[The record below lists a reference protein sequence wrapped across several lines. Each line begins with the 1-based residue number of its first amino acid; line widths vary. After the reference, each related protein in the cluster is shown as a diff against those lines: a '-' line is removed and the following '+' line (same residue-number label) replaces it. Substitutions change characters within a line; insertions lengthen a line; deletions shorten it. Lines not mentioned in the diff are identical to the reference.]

1 MDPWTATEDEQQE
14 RFAALLGKGG
24 PVGIVEGALLV
35 AAREYPDL
43 DLDREMSRISEIGS
57 EAARRVAGMDN
68 RDNPYARLEVIR
80 SYLFDELG
88 FHGNAGDYEDP
99 RNSYLNQVMDR
110 RTGIPLTLSIIF
122 LEIARA
128 AGFEPRGVALP
139 GHFIARVD
147 YEGRTILVDPFG
159 GGRVLTQEDCRALV
173 VRSTGRA
180 SLFRPEIL
188 DGASPAR
195 ILTRL
200 LRNLKRIYLSRED
213 YQRALAVV
221 EMLLVTTSGEPMET
235 RDRGI
240 LMSHLG
246 RVDEAISDLESYL
259 QHRPSAPDLESI
271 RGRLDWLRQRS
282 LNPTQNSP

>member
-1 MDPWTATEDEQQE
+1 MDPSTETDKLRREQ
-14 RFAALLGKGG
+14 FAAALGRTG
-24 PVGIVEGALLV
+24 PAGLVAGALLI
-35 AAREYPDL
+35 AKSEYPDL
-43 DLDREMSRISEIGS
+43 DLDREMSRISEIGA
-57 EAARRVAGMDN
+57 EAARRIATMENGG
-68 RDNPYARLEVIR
+68 NPYARLEVIR
-80 SYLFDELG
+80 AYLFDELG

-99 RNSYLNQVMDR
+99 RNSFLNQVMDR
-110 RTGIPLTLSIIF
+110 RTGIPLTLSIIY
-122 LEIARA
+122 LEIAGA
-128 AGFEPRGVALP
+128 AGFDSRGVALP
-139 GHFIARVD
+139 GHFIVRLD
-147 YEGRTILVDPFG
+147 FEGRTILVDPFG

-188 DGASPAR
+188 DGASPTR

-213 YQRALAVV
+213 YNRALGVV
-221 EMLLVTTSGEPMET
+221 DMLLVTTSGDPMET

-246 RVDEAISDLESYL
+246 RVHEAISDLESYL
-259 QHRPSAPDLESI
+259 HHHPSPPDLDSI

>member
-1 MDPWTATEDEQQE
+1 MDPWTATENMQRE
-14 RFAALLGKGG
+14 RFAALLGEGG
-24 PVGIVEGALLV
+24 PIGIVEGALLI
-35 AAREYPDL
+35 AAREYSDL
-43 DLDREMSRISEIGS
+43 DMDREMSRISEIGS
-57 EAARRVAGMDN
+57 EAARRVADMENGE
-68 RDNPYARLEVIR
+68 NPYARLEVIR

-128 AGFEPRGVALP
+128 AGFESRGIALP

-147 YEGRTILVDPFG
+147 LDGRRILVDPFG

-213 YQRALAVV
+213 YRRALAVV
-221 EMLLVTTSGEPMET
+221 DMLLITTSSEPMET

-259 QHRPSAPDLESI
+259 HHRPSAPDLESI

>member
-1 MDPWTATEDEQQE
+1 
-14 RFAALLGKGG
+14 
-24 PVGIVEGALLV
+24 
-35 AAREYPDL
+35 
-43 DLDREMSRISEIGS
+43 
-57 EAARRVAGMDN
+57 
-68 RDNPYARLEVIR
+68 
-80 SYLFDELG
+80 
-88 FHGNAGDYEDP
+88 
-99 RNSYLNQVMDR
+99 
-110 RTGIPLTLSIIF
+110 
-122 LEIARA
+122 
-128 AGFEPRGVALP
+128 
-139 GHFIARVD
+139 
-147 YEGRTILVDPFG
+147 
-159 GGRVLTQEDCRALV
+159 V

>member
-1 MDPWTATEDEQQE
+1 LDPWTATEHPRREKFAGLLEQ
-14 RFAALLGKGG
+14 GG
-24 PVGIVEGALLV
+24 PADLVQGALLI

-57 EAARRVAGMDN
+57 EAARRIAGMEN
-68 RDNPYARLEVIR
+68 GGNPYARLEVIR
-80 SYLFDELG
+80 AYLFDELG

-99 RNSYLNQVMDR
+99 RNSFLNQVMDR

-122 LEIARA
+122 IEIARA
-128 AGFEPRGVALP
+128 AGFESRGIALP

-147 YEGRTILVDPFG
+147 LDGRTILVDPFG

-188 DGASPAR
+188 DGASTTR

-200 LRNLKRIYLSRED
+200 LRNLKRIFLSRED
-213 YQRALAVV
+213 YPRALAVV
-221 EMLLVTTSGEPMET
+221 DMLLVTTSGEPMET

-246 RVDEAISDLESYL
+246 RVHEAISDLESYL
-259 QHRPSAPDLESI
+259 HHRPTAPDLESI

-282 LNPTQNSP
+282 PNPTQNSP